1 MNPKVDA
8 FLKNV
13 PKWQEEL
20 EKLRSIILDSQ
31 LTEELKW
38 NVPIYTFQKN
48 NVIGINGLK
57 EFCALAFFKGTLL
70 KDANGILFQPGK
82 HTQAARWIKFTSLH
96 EIAKLAPV
104 LRTYIQE
111 AIEIEKAGLK
121 VEYKKTADFPVP
133 EEFQIRLKKQPALKK
148 AFNALTPGRQRAYLL
163 HFAAPKLSKTREARV
178 EKWTSQILSGKGL
191 NDR

>member
-8 FLKNV
+8 FLNNV
-13 PKWQEEL
+13 PNWRAEL
-20 EKLRSIILDSQ
+20 EKLRNILLDSQ

-38 NVPIYTFQKN
+38 NVPVYTFKKN
-48 NVIGINGLK
+48 NVAGINGLK
-57 EFCALAFFKGTLL
+57 EFCALAFFNGTLL
-70 KDANGILFQPGK
+70 KDTNGILYQPGK
-82 HTQAARWIKFTSLH
+82 NTQAARWIKFTSVR
-96 EIAKLAPV
+96 EIAKLEPV

-111 AIEIEKAGLK
+111 AIEIEMAGLK

-133 EEFQIRLKKQPALKK
+133 EEFQKKLNGKAALKK
-148 AFNALTPGRQRAYLL
+148 AFHALTPGRQRAYLL

-178 EKWTSQILSGKGL
+178 EKWEAHILKGKGL